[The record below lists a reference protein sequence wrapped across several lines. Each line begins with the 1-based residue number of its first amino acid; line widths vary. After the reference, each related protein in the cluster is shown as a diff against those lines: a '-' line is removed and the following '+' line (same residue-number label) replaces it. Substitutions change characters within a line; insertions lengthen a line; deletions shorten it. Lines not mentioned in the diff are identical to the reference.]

1 MNHLSVMLELAPFR
15 SRSITN
21 CIKDINEIARY
32 HGLIVNI
39 IDLNTVSIDEDHP
52 RRLNVRTD
60 HRGIIKSFTI
70 G

>member
-1 MNHLSVMLELAPFR
+1 MNHLAVMLELAPFR

-39 IDLNTVSIDEDHP
+39 IDMKTGSIDEDP

-60 HRGIIKSFTI
+60 QRGLIKSFTI